1 MYYTVKFGRGG
12 GWGGERLEKK
22 KTRIVSKGNEN
33 EKRIAISEE
42 MIAEDF
48 PNLKTS
54 SHGF

>member
-33 EKRIAISEE
+33 EKRIAISEK